1 MPEKIYDPKRLTQE
15 LQEENLP
22 VASVSSDGR
31 VSFSRELSKSEKSKV
46 ETIIG
51 LHDSNPAVFNSRVET
66 LRAAGVDIETIVLAL
81 WDLIIK
87 GDSSAATALK
97 DQMEFIDP
105 VIH

>member
-15 LQEENLP
+15 LQDENLP

-51 LHDSNPAVFNSRVET
+51 LHDSNPTAFETRVED
-66 LRAAGVDIETIVLAL
+66 LKAAGVDIETIVLAL

-97 DQMEFIDP
+97 DKNI
-105 VIH
+105 